1 MATTSNAIGLSEFA
15 SMSKNER
22 KQRVDALFQ
31 AAISPTYD
39 QIEAR
44 RRRIED
50 EIQEYESRYKM
61 SSGELLASLGSSEV
75 SGIAEIC
82 SWLNLLKARDQI
94 AKKSG
99 CSRSK

>member
-1 MATTSNAIGLSEFA
+1 MATSSNAIGLSEFA
-15 SMSKNER
+15 SMTKDER

-44 RRRIED
+44 TRRIED

-61 SSGELLASLGSSEV
+61 SSGELLASLGSSKV

-94 AKKSG
+94 ANKSG
-99 CSRSK
+99 YSRSK